1 MWMHSLA
8 DNFALFQLELGPMA
22 NFVYL
27 LGDPMSK
34 DMVVIDPAWDVN
46 AIWGQA
52 HALEFRIGGILL
64 THGHPDHTNGISG
77 LLSHADVPVYISR
90 HEAPYYRPQN
100 IHLTDLDEGAT
111 VSVGNLDI
119 SVIATP
125 GHTPGGLCY
134 HIDNHL
140 ITGDTLFI
148 DACGRVDLPGGS
160 AAILYDSL
168 QRLKQLPDKTRIYPG
183 HHYGKKTWDTL
194 ANQKKSNPYL
204 AVSRDEF
211 LSIR

>member
-1 MWMHSLA
+1 MHSLA

-27 LGDPMSK
+27 IGDPASK
-34 DMVVIDPAWDVN
+34 SMVVVDPAWDVN

-52 HALEFRIGGILL
+52 HALEYRIGAILL
-64 THGHPDHTNGISG
+64 THGHPDHTNGVLG
-77 LLSHADVPVYISR
+77 LLAHADVPVYISKN
-90 HEAPYYRPQN
+90 EATYYRPQN
-100 IHLTDLDEGAT
+100 VHLSDLDEGAT
-111 VSVGNLDI
+111 VSVGNLEI

-148 DACGRVDLPGGS
+148 DACGRVDLPGGN
-160 AAILYDSL
+160 AALLYESL
-168 QRLKQLPDKTRIYPG
+168 QCLKKLPDKTRIYPG
-183 HHYGKKTWDTL
+183 HHYGEKKWDTL
-194 ANQKKSNPYL
+194 GNQKKSNPYL